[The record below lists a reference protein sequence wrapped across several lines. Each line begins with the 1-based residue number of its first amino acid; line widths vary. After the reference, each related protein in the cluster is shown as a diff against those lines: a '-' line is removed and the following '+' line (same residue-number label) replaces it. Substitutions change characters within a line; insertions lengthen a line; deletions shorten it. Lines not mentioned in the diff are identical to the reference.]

1 MKKTG
6 KIAALALSAIAA
18 TSVLGAC
25 SKKKGAEEN
34 CLTIRYYVGGY
45 GKAWL
50 ETAVKEFCEGEQGV
64 TYKLVPDESV
74 TTRAGTILKSGSDVP
89 DVFMT
94 QGGDWATWVT
104 SGYIEPLDE
113 TYATKVQTSG
123 GEKTVAEYLA
133 PEAKNKSY
141 MQRRAGQGDYHPY
154 VMPWGSLECSIVY
167 NEDMLLKTPRTSTGG
182 TWTGAPETVA
192 EFVEYCDDVEKAN
205 DGVAALAWGGSDGMN
220 WFEFPIYVWWAQRQ
234 GVYESRVKGEGS
246 FYDFFDF
253 SSTDVWKQTGIQ
265 EAIDVWRSI
274 VVKDGKWNHS
284 IENVEEKEIQE
295 AEKAFVEG
303 KSAMILGGSF
313 LENEMKEFIGAG
325 GNEKFTM
332 KMMKIPYVENCMT
345 NEDGAK
351 TKINF
356 VSSDDIMF
364 VPAKATNKELAKK
377 FLAYL
382 CNEEQ
387 LLEFTKST
395 GCMRPFN
402 YDPVAL
408 TAENDEFQWT
418 EFQKSCFAMYT
429 ESDVN
434 LYLYP
439 GNHRDYKD
447 YSRIFIYKRPTI
459 FAGVGSVT
467 AALKMLTLT
476 GKEIM
481 VTGKDTDK
489 EKYSSVYTEVSKDFD
504 TWKQALGIE

>member
-1 MKKTG
+1 MKKLM
-6 KIAALALSAIAA
+6 KIAALALSAVCA
-18 TSVLGAC
+18 TGVLSAC
-25 SKKKGAEEN
+25 SGNKGTAEN
-34 CLTIRYYVGGY
+34 CLTIRYYAGGY
-45 GKAWL
+45 GKEWL
-50 ETAVKEFCEGEQGV
+50 ETAVKDFCATKTGV
-64 TYKLVPDESV
+64 TYELKADESV

-89 DVFMT
+89 DIFMT
-94 QGGDWATWVT
+94 QGGDWATWVN

-113 TYATKVQTSG
+113 VYAAKVQTSD

-141 MQRRAGQGDYHPY
+141 LQRRAGQGEYHPY

-167 NEDMLLKTPRTSTGG
+167 NEDMLLKTPRRSTGG
-182 TWTGAPETVA
+182 NWNAAPATVA
-192 EFVEYCDDVEKAN
+192 EFSEYCDDVENAN
-205 DGVAALAWGGSDGMN
+205 EGVAALAWGGADGLN

-234 GVYESRVKGEGS
+234 GVYESRIEGEGS

-253 SSTDVWKQTGIQ
+253 ASADVWKQTGIQ
-265 EAIDVWRSI
+265 EAIDVWRSVI
-274 VVKDGKWNHS
+274 VKDGEWNHS
-284 IENVEEKEIQE
+284 VENSDVKTIQE

-332 KMMKIPYVENCMT
+332 KMMSIPYVDDCMK
-345 NEDGAK
+345 NADGTK

-364 VPAKATNKELAKK
+364 IPSKATNKGLAKE
-377 FLAYL
+377 FLAFI
-382 CNEEQ
+382 CSEEK

-408 TAENDEFQWT
+408 TAGNSDYEWT
-418 EFQKSCFAMYT
+418 DFQKSCFKMYT
-429 ESDVN
+429 DSDIN

-439 GNHRDYKD
+439 GNHADYKD
-447 YSRIFIYKRPTI
+447 YSRIFTYKRPTI
-459 FAGVGSVT
+459 FASVGSVT
-467 AALKMLTLT
+467 AAYKMRTLT
-476 GKEIM
+476 GREIM
-481 VTGKDTDK
+481 VTGKKEDK
-489 EKYSSVYTEVSKDFD
+489 FSSVFDEVSKEFP
-504 TWKQALGIE
+504 TWKRELSIE